1 MCSHCVL
8 RNAMQPSEHKYLSL
22 SLSLSLSIV
31 CLSQALLQTR
41 PHSPSH
47 LTPTRTAN
55 SDCYA
60 YIDYLSY
67 GGPTTTC
74 SGMKD
79 NETPALAAAEAQR
92 KLDEKKKQETT
103 ALIVLGCIAAVVVVV
118 LLIVGFVV
126 FSVMKKKRLS
136 AEIAEANKREQE
148 LDARAGSSDNSA
160 ANATLDT
167 NAAFTDSEE
176 DDVETGAAVV
186 GGTAVQ
192 GARKVAGDG
201 IVTAETSAATQGV
214 VPKGG
219 ELSGEET
226 AASIATTSVRTC
238 AAEGGDETQVD
249 LAAHKSMPPPT
260 ASKAGGSGET
270 HVEPADPTNQLAEE
284 EPSIAADG
292 IGEKNETGPDVSTVD
307 VEAAAGD
314 AAAAVPV
321 LTATDPPDEEGSA
334 TSTPPSASAPAEEA
348 DERIE

>member
-1 MCSHCVL
+1 M
-8 RNAMQPSEHKYLSL
+8 N
-22 SLSLSLSIV
+22 
-31 CLSQALLQTR
+31 
-41 PHSPSH
+41 
-47 LTPTRTAN
+47 
-55 SDCYA
+55 
-60 YIDYLSY
+60 
-67 GGPTTTC
+67 
-74 SGMKD
+74 D

-148 LDARAGSSDNSA
+148 LDARAGNSDNSD

-167 NAAFTDSEE
+167 NATFTDSEE
-176 DDVETGAAVV
+176 EDVETGAAVV

-192 GARKVAGDG
+192 SARKVAGDG

-226 AASIATTSVRTC
+226 AASIATISVRTG

-249 LAAHKSMPPPT
+249 PAAHKSMPPPT

-270 HVEPADPTNQLAEE
+270 HVEPAADPTNQLAEE
-284 EPSIAADG
+284 KPSIAVDG
-292 IGEKNETGPDVSTVD
+292 IGEKNETEPDVSTVD

-348 DERIE
+348 EERIE

>member
-1 MCSHCVL
+1 
-8 RNAMQPSEHKYLSL
+8 
-22 SLSLSLSIV
+22 
-31 CLSQALLQTR
+31 
-41 PHSPSH
+41 
-47 LTPTRTAN
+47 
-55 SDCYA
+55 
-60 YIDYLSY
+60 
-67 GGPTTTC
+67 
-74 SGMKD
+74 MKD

-118 LLIVGFVV
+118 LLIVGFVI

-148 LDARAGSSDNSA
+148 LDARAGSSDNSD
-160 ANATLDT
+160 ANATNT

-201 IVTAETSAATQGV
+201 IDTAETSAAQGV

-219 ELSGEET
+219 ELSGEEN

-238 AAEGGDETQVD
+238 AAEGSDETQVD

-270 HVEPADPTNQLAEE
+270 HVEPAADPTKQLTKE

-292 IGEKNETGPDVSTVD
+292 IGEKNETEPDVSTVD

-348 DERIE
+348 EERIE

>member
-1 MCSHCVL
+1 M
-8 RNAMQPSEHKYLSL
+8 N
-22 SLSLSLSIV
+22 
-31 CLSQALLQTR
+31 
-41 PHSPSH
+41 
-47 LTPTRTAN
+47 
-55 SDCYA
+55 
-60 YIDYLSY
+60 
-67 GGPTTTC
+67 
-74 SGMKD
+74 D

-148 LDARAGSSDNSA
+148 LDARAGNSDNSD

-167 NAAFTDSEE
+167 NATFTDSEE

-192 GARKVAGDG
+192 SARKVAGDG

-226 AASIATTSVRTC
+226 AASIATTSFRTS

-249 LAAHKSMPPPT
+249 PAAHKSMPPPT

-270 HVEPADPTNQLAEE
+270 HVEPAADPTNQLTKG
-284 EPSIAADG
+284 EPSIAVDG
-292 IGEKNETGPDVSTVD
+292 IGEKNETEPDVSTVD

-334 TSTPPSASAPAEEA
+334 TSTAPSASAPAEEA
-348 DERIE
+348 EERIE